1 MKSHHVLRPI
11 ALLLA
16 GGMATAPLF
25 SQPASS
31 PFAEVIDVR
40 VVNVEVVVTEKGDRV
55 RGLGP
60 GDFLLKVDGKEV
72 PIEYFTEVEG
82 GIAVERNMVA
92 TDETVPALA
101 PGAEVGT
108 SYLVFI
114 DDFFARTND
123 RNRVIDGLI
132 EQLPN
137 LTPNDR
143 MAVVAFDGKSIDMLE
158 TWSQSLPSLTDAF
171 RKAKMR
177 DTFGLQREAE
187 RRVFSIN
194 SDLGVARPNRDT
206 FRESSFTTGQ
216 SRVFIAESEQ
226 YARRLADQV
235 DRASKAAASAL
246 RSFASP
252 PGRKVMMLLS
262 GGWPSEPAYWVTTDS
277 LTAVQLS
284 GIKGPNQ
291 LMAPL
296 AETANRLGY
305 TIYAVDVPGLSG
317 SRVDASIGDV
327 ETARSQLEET
337 DLRERDE
344 ERMLVGLAERTGGE
358 ALLNG
363 NNVRA
368 FERAVA
374 DTRSYYWLGFTPKW
388 VGDNAKHKITVDV
401 RRKGLD
407 IRTRE
412 GFSDLSRSTEVS
424 MMVESSLLFGD
435 PPSVEPLKVE
445 IGRGKKAGFGTRDVP
460 IKVQVPLGPLA
471 FLPTAG
477 GFAADTEMRV
487 AVLDEDGNTSDIPV
501 MSLLLKTPTMP
512 AANSFTVWE
521 HTLRMRNKKH
531 QLVVSLYDKAS
542 GKILSAKV
550 DVPAK

>member
-1 MKSHHVLRPI
+1 
-11 ALLLA
+11 
-16 GGMATAPLF
+16 
-25 SQPASS
+25 
-31 PFAEVIDVR
+31 
-40 VVNVEVVVTEKGDRV
+40 
-55 RGLGP
+55 
-60 GDFLLKVDGKEV
+60 
-72 PIEYFTEVEG
+72 
-82 GIAVERNMVA
+82 
-92 TDETVPALA
+92 
-101 PGAEVGT
+101 
-108 SYLVFI
+108 
-114 DDFFARTND
+114 
-123 RNRVIDGLI
+123 
-132 EQLPN
+132 
-137 LTPNDR
+137 
-143 MAVVAFDGKSIDMLE
+143 
-158 TWSQSLPSLTDAF
+158 
-171 RKAKMR
+171 
-177 DTFGLQREAE
+177 
-187 RRVFSIN
+187 
-194 SDLGVARPNRDT
+194 
-206 FRESSFTTGQ
+206 
-216 SRVFIAESEQ
+216 
-226 YARRLADQV
+226 
-235 DRASKAAASAL
+235 
-246 RSFASP
+246 
-252 PGRKVMMLLS
+252 LLS

-284 GIKGPNQ
+284 GIKGPAE

-296 AETANRLGY
+296 AGTANRLGY
-305 TIYAVDVPGLSG
+305 TIYAIDVPGMSG

-327 ETARSQLEET
+327 GTARDQIEES

-388 VGDNAKHKITVDV
+388 AGDNANHKITVDV

-435 PPSVEPLKVE
+435 PPSAEPLKVE

-460 IKVQVPLGPLA
+460 IKVMVPLGPLA
-471 FLPTAG
+471 FLPIAG

-487 AVLDEDGNTSDIPV
+487 AVLDEDGNTSEIPV

-512 AANSFTVWE
+512 IANSFTVWE

-542 GKILSAKV
+542 GKILSAKI